1 MALVDVWQ
9 EQRQQRQKFLAT
21 LHSEGQWQ
29 KQQRQQEIVQLQR
42 QVRSDLLELELR
54 RQCRSQ
60 EVQQLFQQFRDDRD
74 RRLVE
79 LRELY
84 QEIAAFR
91 TELTHY
97 RTNLHRLV
105 WGETKTAFSFS
116 EVPQPIASKEVE
128 GEVNNGFSEVLQSTT
143 TEVAEVITTNGFSEV
158 PQSTTTEV
166 VEFRAIDNP
175 SSEASQPLVTPVVTE
190 IENLLQ
196 TTTSFFSMVRD
207 PWEDSSK
214 DTYEMDASQPLVVVQ
229 QALWEEPVEDNCSGS
244 SDIAVAIQATQ
255 KSQCH
260 DIEETIDSH
269 RIQLGDAFR
278 SLLKRGQ
285 HWLWLYLLVC
295 SVCFL
300 SLQPYIE
307 EAFNTLGNQLH

>member
-9 EQRQQRQKFLAT
+9 EQRHQRQKFVAT

-91 TELTHY
+91 IELTHY

-116 EVPQPIASKEVE
+116 EVPQPIATKEVE
-128 GEVNNGFSEVLQSTT
+128 GEVNNGFSEGPQSTM
-143 TEVAEVITTNGFSEV
+143 TEVVEVMTTNGFSEGL
-158 PQSTTTEV
+158 QSTTTEV
-166 VEFRAIDNP
+166 VEFKATDNP
-175 SSEASQPLVTPVVTE
+175 SREASQLLVTPVVTE

-196 TTTSFFSMVRD
+196 TTTNFFSMLSDPWADSSEDTCEMEIPQPLVAVQQD
-207 PWEDSSK
+207 PWEESTEDKCSDSSN
-214 DTYEMDASQPLVVVQ
+214 V
-229 QALWEEPVEDNCSGS
+229 PV
-244 SDIAVAIQATQ
+244 AAQKAQ
-255 KSQCH
+255 KSKCPNL
-260 DIEETIDSH
+260 EETVDSD